1 MAKKTTLDIE
11 GQSVAV
17 SNLEKIYYPKAG
29 FTKGEVLNYY
39 IKIAPVLLP
48 HLQGRPLTL
57 KRYPNGV
64 DQPFFYEKQCPS
76 PRPSFVETSRVA
88 RHHRPGEIEYCLAN
102 NLPTLVWAANLGD
115 LELHTLLS
123 KVPEVHQPTQIV
135 FDLDPGPPANA
146 VQCAQVALWI
156 REMFSKLGL
165 EAFVKSSGSKGMQL
179 YVPLNTPTSYEETSP
194 FAKAV
199 AQTLEKAHPELV
211 VSDMKKAL
219 REGRVLV
226 DWSQNSETK
235 TTVCVYS
242 LRAKDHPFVSTP
254 LEWIEV
260 EKCLKKKDPSLV
272 FFKSEEA
279 LKRVEKKG
287 DLFAPV
293 LTLKQNLGKALK
305 SFRAGENQAAPDS
318 DPVSAPAPKPRLKGT
333 GDGSISA
340 YNAKRNFKETAEPA
354 GETKRSGKKLLFV
367 IQKHDASHLH
377 YDFRLEL
384 DGVLKSWAVP
394 KGPQPDMETKRLAMM
409 VEDHPY
415 DYAHFEGTIPA
426 GNYGAGTVMVWDIG
440 TWENLGP
447 EPHEGLKTGKLHFQL
462 NGKKLKGEWALV
474 KMHGPRATKGNEW
487 LLLKH
492 GTAMKPL
499 TAKQDDTSAISG
511 KTMAQIAGAHGKE
524 WISNR
529 PASSD
534 ATGTPEKGSFK
545 SRVASLAHQ
554 AISAGSKTSKKK

>member
-1 MAKKTTLDIE
+1 MAKKTATLTVE
-11 GQSVAV
+11 GHDVPV

-29 FTKGEVLNYY
+29 FTKGEMLDYY

-48 HLQGRPLTL
+48 HLKGRPLTL

-64 DQPFFYEKQCPS
+64 EAPFFYEKQCPK
-76 PRPSFVETSRVA
+76 PKPPFVETCQVA
-88 RHHRPGEIEYCLAN
+88 RHHEPGSIQFCLVN

-115 LELHTLLS
+115 LEMHTFLS
-123 KVPEVHQPTQIV
+123 RAPHVHKPTQIV
-135 FDLDPGPPANA
+135 FDLDPGAPADA
-146 VQCAQVALWI
+146 VQCAQVALWLK
-156 REMFSKLGL
+156 EMFEQMGL
-165 EAFVKSSGSKGMQL
+165 EIFVKSSGSKGLQV
-179 YVPLNTPTSYEETSP
+179 YVPLNTSITYEATSP

-211 VSDMKKAL
+211 VSDMKKEL
-219 REGRVLV
+219 RKGKVLV

-242 LRAKDHPFVSTP
+242 LRAKDQPFVSMP
-254 LEWIEV
+254 LEWAEV
-260 EKCLKKKDPSLV
+260 EKCLKKKDASLV
-272 FFKSEEA
+272 YFTAEEA
-279 LKRVEKKG
+279 LKRVKKKG

-293 LTLKQNLGKALK
+293 LTLKQDLKKAIKAL
-305 SFRAGENQAAPDS
+305 SSGET
-318 DPVSAPAPKPRLKGT
+318 PAKKERLKGT

-340 YNAKRNFKETAEPA
+340 YNAKRDFTQTAEP
-354 GETKRSGKKLLFV
+354 SGKKKRAGKELLFV

-394 KGPQPDMETKRLAMM
+394 KGPQTDMETKRLAMM

-415 DYAHFEGTIPA
+415 DYARFEGTIPE

-447 EPHEGLKTGKLHFQL
+447 EPHEGLKSGKLHFQL

-492 GTAMKPL
+492 GKAMKPIS
-499 TAKQDDTSAISG
+499 AKQDDTSAISG
-511 KTMAQIAGAHGKE
+511 RSLEEIAG
-524 WISNR
+524 
-529 PASSD
+529 P
-534 ATGTPEKGSFK
+534 K
-545 SRVASLAHQ
+545 SRKWTSGRKAKAPAEEDGGGFRRRVAALAKKSNPD
-554 AISAGSKTSKKK
+554 ISQVG

>member
-1 MAKKTTLDIE
+1 M
-11 GQSVAV
+11 
-17 SNLEKIYYPKAG
+17 
-29 FTKGEVLNYY
+29 
-39 IKIAPVLLP
+39 
-48 HLQGRPLTL
+48 

-64 DQPFFYEKQCPS
+64 EAPFFYEKQCP
-76 PRPSFVETSRVA
+76 RPKPPFVETAQVA
-88 RHHRPGEIEYCLAN
+88 RHHEPGSIQFCLVN

-115 LELHTLLS
+115 LELHTFLS
-123 KVPEVHQPTQIV
+123 RAPHVDRPTQVV

-146 VQCAQVALWI
+146 VHCAQVALWLK
-156 REMFSKLGL
+156 EMFDRLGL
-165 EAFVKSSGSKGMQL
+165 EIFIKSSGSKGMQV
-179 YVPLNTPTSYEETSP
+179 YVPLNTPTTYQETNP

-199 AQTLEKAHPELV
+199 AQTLEKAHPKLV
-211 VSDMKKAL
+211 VSDMKKEL
-219 REGRVLV
+219 RHGKVLV

-242 LRAKDHPFVSTP
+242 LRARERPFVSTP
-254 LEWIEV
+254 LEWAEV
-260 EKCLKKKDPSLV
+260 EKCLQKKDPSLV
-272 FFKSEEA
+272 FFEADAA

-293 LTLKQNLGKALK
+293 LMLKQSLKKAVA
-305 SFRAGENQAAPDS
+305 SFRSGG
-318 DPVSAPAPKPRLKGT
+318 SAPAPKKKTRLKGI

-340 YNAKRNFKETAEPA
+340 YNAKRDFTQTAEP
-354 GETKRSGKKLLFV
+354 SGKTKPDGKQPLFV

-394 KGPQPDMETKRLAMM
+394 KGPQTDMATKRLAMM

-415 DYAHFEGTIPA
+415 DYARFEGTIPA

-447 EPHEGLKTGKLHFQL
+447 EPHEGLKSGKLHFKL

-492 GTAMKPL
+492 GKAMKPIS
-499 TAKQDDTSAISG
+499 AKADDTSALSG
-511 KTMAQIAGAHGKE
+511 KTMAQLAGPHSKK

-529 PASSD
+529 EANRNLKSAD
-534 ATGTPEKGSFK
+534 AKKSKGTFK
-545 SRVASLAHQ
+545 SRVAALAKKIVP
-554 AISAGSKTSKKK
+554 AKKKKAARRK

>member
-1 MAKKTTLDIE
+1 MPKKTTLDIE
-11 GQSVAV
+11 GKTLPV
-17 SNLEKIYYPKAG
+17 SNLEKIYYPKTG
-29 FTKGEVLNYY
+29 FTKGEMIAYY
-39 IKIAPVLLP
+39 IKIAPLVLP
-48 HLQGRPLTL
+48 HLEGRPLTM

-64 DQPFFYEKQCPS
+64 DGPFFYEKQCPQ
-76 PRPSFVETSRVA
+76 PKPPFVKTFSVA
-88 RHHRPGEIEYCLAN
+88 RHHETGSIQYCIVN

-115 LELHTLLS
+115 LELHTFLS
-123 KVPEVHQPTQIV
+123 KAPHIHKPTQIV

-146 VQCAQVALWI
+146 VQCAQVALWL
-156 REMFSKLGL
+156 REMFENLGL
-165 EAFVKSSGSKGMQL
+165 KIFVKSSGSKGMQI
-179 YVPLNTPTSYEETSP
+179 YVPLNTPTTYKETSP

-219 REGRVLV
+219 RKGKVLV

-242 LRAKDHPFVSTP
+242 LRAKERPFVSMP
-254 LEWIEV
+254 LEWEEV
-260 EKCLKKKDPSLV
+260 EKCLKKKDSSLV
-272 FFKSEEA
+272 FFEAEEA

-293 LTLKQNLGKALK
+293 LTLKQNLKKALA
-305 SFRAGENQAAPDS
+305 SFRSGEPMKS
-318 DPVSAPAPKPRLKGT
+318 PKIRLKGT

-340 YNAKRNFKETAEPA
+340 YNAKRNFDETAEPA
-354 GETKRSGKKLLFV
+354 GKTKRSGKKPLFV

-394 KGPQPDMETKRLAMM
+394 KGPQTDMETKRLAMM
-409 VEDHPY
+409 VEDHPL

-426 GNYGAGTVMVWDIG
+426 GNYGA
-440 TWENLGP
+440 
-447 EPHEGLKTGKLHFQL
+447 LKSGKLHFQL

-474 KMHGPRATKGNEW
+474 KMHGPRATKGTEW

-492 GTAMKPL
+492 GKAMKPIS
-499 TAKQDDTSAISG
+499 AKEDDTSAVSG
-511 KTMAQIAGAHGKE
+511 RTMAQIAGPHSQKWTSGPKAKDASAVTKKE
-524 WISNR
+524 
-529 PASSD
+529 
-534 ATGTPEKGSFK
+534 SFRN
-545 SRVASLAHQ
+545 RVAALA
-554 AISAGSKTSKKK
+554 GKLTRKK